1 MSQTKTAEGSLVAAA
16 RTLEGEV
23 ARYEQTLADLARTDI
38 VSEKTLLRAGRS
50 LEACAEHQQRLAGFL
65 QAFAAAMGEIQARQ
79 EKCIAATGEAMHHVK
94 SRHDARAEL
103 LTRVAALGVR
113 AREIN
118 EPIEGLGGVS
128 AEANVSASV
137 IGSLEEVRTK
147 TEEVIAEAGALRT
160 LAKESDW
167 HDIERDTDALRQQ
180 LEDARNKM
188 MRIHR
193 TLAAR
198 APS

>member
-1 MSQTKTAEGSLVAAA
+1 MSQTKISDGELVAAA
-16 RTLEGEV
+16 RTLESEV
-23 ARYEQTLADLARTDI
+23 ARYEQTLAELARADI

-50 LEACAEHQQRLAGFL
+50 LEACAEHQQRLASLL
-65 QAFAAAMGEIQARQ
+65 QVFAAAMGQIQARQ

-94 SRHDARAEL
+94 ARHDARVEL
-103 LTRVAALGVR
+103 LGRVAALGVQ

-118 EPIEGLGGVS
+118 EPIEGLGAASDGAGPS
-128 AEANVSASV
+128 ANV
-137 IGSLEEVRTK
+137 IGSLEAVRSK
-147 TEEVIAEAGALRT
+147 TEAVIAEAGALRT

-167 HDIERDTDALRQQ
+167 HDIERDTDALHQQ

-188 MRIHR
+188 LRIHR